1 MFYNKKVKLYKLIS
15 IENEWGVIEEEK
27 YVYIKSLIVD
37 IQPYSKDKLNRD
49 YGYDLETTKRMFCD
63 LDIAID
69 EATLVTYRGKPFD
82 IVKVIEWDDYFD
94 ISLNDAVGVD
104 IVES

>member
-1 MFYNKKVKLYKLIS
+1 
-15 IENEWGVIEEEK
+15 
-27 YVYIKSLIVD
+27 
-37 IQPYSKDKLNRD
+37 
-49 YGYDLETTKRMFCD
+49 MFCD

-69 EATLVTYRGKPFD
+69 EATLITYRGKPFD

-104 IVES
+104 IIEG